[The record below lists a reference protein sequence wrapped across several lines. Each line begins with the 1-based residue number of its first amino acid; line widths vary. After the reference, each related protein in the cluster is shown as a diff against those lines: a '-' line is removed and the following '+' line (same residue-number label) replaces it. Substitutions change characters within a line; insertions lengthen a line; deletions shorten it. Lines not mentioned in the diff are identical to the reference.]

1 LPGDGAGVVRPSVV
15 WTLPCL
21 VVAVAACAE
30 GVAVLRLL
38 RRFDRQ
44 PANYR
49 LQPPASGAMM
59 SRRS

>member
-1 LPGDGAGVVRPSVV
+1 VRPSVV

-38 RRFDRQ
+38 QRFDRQ

-49 LQPPASGAMM
+49 LQPPASGARM